1 MAKMT
6 AHSIEYS
13 QWVLAVCVSYTYLCA
28 RLYAN
33 NCHLG
38 TARECYN
45 NYFVQHF
52 NQTIVPWQAVTNI
65 CRANRAY
72 TSHKADE
79 DDSVRCIGRRHRE
92 KQPNTLRRSM
102 KPFSNELEQYLN
114 ANMQWRGVLEGLY
127 LNKNFNIA
135 CFKIKIYYFL

>member
-13 QWVLAVCVSYTYLCA
+13 QWVLAVVCVCVCVSYTYLYA

-33 NCHLG
+33 NCHLV

-52 NQTIVPWQAVTNI
+52 NQTIVPSQAKPSDK
-65 CRANRAY
+65 ANW
-72 TSHKADE
+72 
-79 DDSVRCIGRRHRE
+79 
-92 KQPNTLRRSM
+92 LR
-102 KPFSNELEQYLN
+102 
-114 ANMQWRGVLEGLY
+114 GL
-127 LNKNFNIA
+127 L
-135 CFKIKIYYFL
+135 